1 LRPILHQ
8 KDMRLSPLDIRQH
21 RFQTRFRGFDP
32 EEVHVFLEA
41 IVSDFE
47 EVVRENAQLRRESER
62 LGREVERLRGRERT
76 IQETLTT
83 AQQVVDQLKH
93 TAIRESEVIVSEAQ
107 IQAEK
112 TRREA
117 QIQRSQLQREIIELE
132 QLRERAEAEVRR
144 ALEDFLSMLG
154 AYREAR
160 SRDPRRLSGLSAGEG
175 QSHTAPS
182 SRETPSTERADEPPS
197 QAEVPANGGAALS
210 EETEPA
216 LAPPAREPLAS
227 TPTPTP
233 PSQPE

>member
-1 LRPILHQ
+1 
-8 KDMRLSPLDIRQH
+8 MRLTPLDIRQH

-41 IVSDFE
+41 VVSDFE
-47 EVVRENAQLRRESER
+47 EVVRENAQLRRDVER
-62 LGREVERLRGRERT
+62 VTREVDRLRSREKT

-117 QIQRSQLQREIIELE
+117 QMQRSQLQREIIELE

-160 SRDPRRLSGLSAGEG
+160 NRGSKRFAETSAIPAPIQEAPARLSHDRGDCASRLESDTPSNRGLPGAEG
-175 QSHTAPS
+175 
-182 SRETPSTERADEPPS
+182 ETP
-197 QAEVPANGGAALS
+197 AAS
-210 EETEPA
+210 P
-216 LAPPAREPLAS
+216 APPGPVAS
-227 TPTPTP
+227 QPTP
-233 PSQPE
+233 PPPAQPE